1 MLKKILFSSSLLTLF
16 AAGCGIAPNTLW
28 EVSEL
33 DGVRPNSCYANGK
46 PPMTTTTETGVQTNV
61 GPWEMYEGPDS
72 KMYLILGDKK
82 TVIEGSKG
90 DNYNFQ
96 WTVTVVDTEPAP
108 IMATLTSTVTNTVQ
122 FKLSGDTLSGT
133 WQVKN
138 TYSCTGADCG
148 NATLTPNCDVTNQIR
163 GRRLEADRYKVY

>member
-1 MLKKILFSSSLLTLF
+1 MLKKILFSSSLLTLL
-16 AAGCGIAPNTLW
+16 AAGCGLQPNTLW

-33 DGVRPNSCYANGK
+33 DGMRPNSCYANGK
-46 PPMTTTTETGVQTNV
+46 PPTTTTTETGVQSSV

-72 KMYLILGDKK
+72 KMYLILADKK

-90 DNYNFQ
+90 DSYNFA
-96 WTVTVVDTEPAP
+96 WTVTVTDTEPAP
-108 IMATLTSTVTNTVQ
+108 VMATLTSTTTNTVQ

-133 WQVKN
+133 WEVKN